1 VGFQL
6 SYIALFFITHLLAS
20 IWNPRNKPLKYIW
33 GILTV
38 SFAAQITMPLS
49 IYYFHQFPGLFF
61 ITNLA
66 VIPLLSFIMT
76 LGILVMVLASFNY
89 VPLFLSKPLEWSIY
103 YLNKIIN
110 SIASFENF
118 IIRDIPLNTYL
129 LLSSYLLIVA
139 SIIWFK
145 KPNFN
150 KLIIVLLAIIATSYV
165 YPYPVDH

>member
-1 VGFQL
+1 L
-6 SYIALFFITHLLAS
+6 AAALTSFYLESKKQALEIYL
-20 IWNPRNKPLKYIW
+20 

-38 SFAAQITMPLS
+38 SFAAQIGTMPLS
-49 IYYFHQFPGLFF
+49 IYYFHQFQVYFSSR
-61 ITNLA
+61 TSQSSVA
-66 VIPLLSFIMT
+66 KFIMT

-150 KLIIVLLAIIATSYV
+150 KLIIVLLAIIATQVTYIHTQWTIKTSKNG
-165 YPYPVDH
+165 

>member
-1 VGFQL
+1 
-6 SYIALFFITHLLAS
+6 
-20 IWNPRNKPLKYIW
+20 
-33 GILTV
+33 
-38 SFAAQITMPLS
+38 
-49 IYYFHQFPGLFF
+49 
-61 ITNLA
+61 
-66 VIPLLSFIMT
+66 MT

-145 KPNFN
+145 KPSFN
-150 KLIIVLLAIIATSYV
+150 KLIIVLLAIIAIQVTYIHTQWTIENQQEWV
-165 YPYPVDH
+165 ILT